1 MDCKEIILALMEQ
14 ARDMDF
20 ADYDDE
26 WDTEVELLTDDLED
40 LKAKDSCLYHLLE
53 RLAEM

>member
-20 ADYDDE
+20 ADYDEE
-26 WDTEVELLTDDLED
+26 WDSEVELLTDDLED
-40 LKAKDSCLYHLLE
+40 LKSKDSCLYHLLE
-53 RLAEM
+53 RLAEC